1 VPDEEQKPDDKFGP
15 EAIAARIEK
24 MGEESEAD
32 RTAREEEQKLFQRR
46 KQQKKT
52 GLEAAAS
59 KRLAKIGETAV
70 KRPAALSADPGAER
84 STRIVKWVEGHRQT
98 FGTVVGIALI
108 GAGGLGVWW
117 YVQDKHIGE
126 ASVLLGQAFAADHG
140 TIAAKDSADNP
151 AVPSKQLYPSFAT
164 AGERRAASLAKYRSL
179 EAKYPGTGAAI
190 VSRLSE
196 GALLLDSGDGAGA
209 LAAYNEVA
217 SSSLAQA
224 DSEVHG
230 RSLEGQG
237 FADELLAEK
246 DEGHGDKHRD
256 DALTAYR
263 ALEGVAGFK
272 ELGLFHQARMELAK
286 GDKARAIEIL
296 KDVTKRVQDPG
307 QAHSFPYLQFA
318 AEDSLRELDPAA
330 LPPKAPKVAASSTDG
345 PDMSNPK
352 IQELIRQMQEKAKNG
367 GGAPAPVPAPAPA
380 QESP

>member
-32 RTAREEEQKLFQRR
+32 RTAREEEQKLLQRR
-46 KQQKKT
+46 TQQKKT

-84 STRIVKWVEGHRQT
+84 SARIVKWVETHRQT
-98 FGTVVGIALI
+98 FGTLIGVALI
-108 GAGGLGVWW
+108 GAGGLGAWW
-117 YVQDKHIGE
+117 YVQDKHVGE

-140 TIAAKDSADNP
+140 TIAPKDSADDT

-164 AGERRAASLAKYRSL
+164 AAERRAASLAKYRSL

-209 LAAYNEVA
+209 LAAYNEVM

-224 DSEVHG
+224 DSEVRG

-246 DEGHGDKHRD
+246 DEGHSDKHRD

-272 ELGLFHQARMELAK
+272 ELGLFHQARIALAK

-318 AEDSLRELDPAA
+318 AEDSLRELDPSA
-330 LPPKAPKVAASSTDG
+330 LPPKAPKAAASSTEG

-367 GGAPAPVPAPAPA
+367 GGAPAPAPAPAPA
-380 QESP
+380 KESP